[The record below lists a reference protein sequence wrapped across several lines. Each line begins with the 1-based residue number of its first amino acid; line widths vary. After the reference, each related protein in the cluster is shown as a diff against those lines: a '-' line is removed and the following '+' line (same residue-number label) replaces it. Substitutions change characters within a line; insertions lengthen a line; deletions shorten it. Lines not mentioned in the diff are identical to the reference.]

1 METVFKIGCLFFFA
15 TTLFGF
21 IIGGMSACTAPHS
34 TSEND
39 SLSQDTLLHDS
50 LEAETAEVKNI
61 NIDSIVNVF
70 RPDFI
75 FKKDEFENRTWI
87 EPKNRPKYTNT
98 NRIYCYF
105 QLTDNTAS
113 NFRLRIQY
121 ASDDWLFI
129 ENFKFNIDGNRNIT
143 FVPEKMERDNDSS
156 IWEWCD
162 EHIDTEYKFLIS
174 ALAHAKKAKVK
185 FEGQQ
190 YYNTR
195 NLTPEELKYIKK
207 TYEFYLALGGKF

>member
-1 METVFKIGCLFFFA
+1 MKKVFKIGCLFFLA
-15 TTLFGF
+15 TTLLGF
-21 IIGGMSACTAPHS
+21 IIGGISTCTNQNSAS
-34 TSEND
+34 KN
-39 SLSQDTLLHDS
+39 DTLSHDS
-50 LEAETAEVKNI
+50 LETKTAEVKKI

-70 RPDFI
+70 RSDFT

-87 EPKNRPKYTNT
+87 EPKNSPKYTNT

-105 QLTDNTAS
+105 QLTDKTAS

-129 ENFKFNIDGNRNIT
+129 KYFKFNIDGNRNIT
-143 FVPEKMERDNDSS
+143 FVPEKMERDNNSS

-162 EHIDTEYKFLIS
+162 EHIDTKYEFLIS
-174 ALAHAKKAKVK
+174 ALTHAKKAKVK

-190 YYNTR
+190 YYDTR
-195 NLTPEELKYIKK
+195 NLTNEELKYIKK